1 MRLAPKQQHV
11 PFPLSLLL
19 WGGLQGGGTA
29 SPKQQLNFYLALL
42 MVAYATMKSSFQ
54 GIRGQC
60 WELTHDEAGTVY
72 LEGLGNDYYQPAE
85 VKRCEGDSI
94 LLPFVIDEMEAAWVQ
109 AFMDAVSYWQHYN

>member
-1 MRLAPKQQHV
+1 
-11 PFPLSLLL
+11 
-19 WGGLQGGGTA
+19 
-29 SPKQQLNFYLALL
+29 
-42 MVAYATMKSSFQ
+42 MVTYATMKSSFQ